1 MTSVPQYPPPPVAEP
16 GAVSRLL
23 AGILGVFS
31 AALTVAGTF
40 LPAAASSVTVNGRL
54 QSSFSVSAWARDV
67 ETAPQSEQDLFG
79 VSHVARFG
87 IPITVAAVVLLIGA
101 VLVFTRA
108 RAAAR
113 ILLIAG
119 SAGLVAAV
127 WTTGMDVSASSAS
140 SSERPFV
147 APPTTPPARVLG
159 DARRCRGD
167 RRCWCWRS
175 PRWRRPLDRAVDTAA
190 VLLPA
195 GERHEAADLPAHR
208 TGTRAV
214 LGRAARA
221 GRAFT
226 LPESEPG
233 AEPTSPPFPPQDVQ
247 PAPGVEPP
255 GKHRNDYDM

>member
-67 ETAPQSEQDLFG
+67 ETAPRSEQDLFG

-113 ILLIAG
+113 IVLITG

-127 WTTGMDVSASSAS
+127 WTMSMDVSASLSYEQKTSVIVAHYTTGTGFWVMLGGGVIAVLVLALAAFGGGRWTAPWAPQPYYYPPANDEPVIYS
-140 SSERPFV
+140 LSDPPPAQSWAERPAQGV
-147 APPTTPPARVLG
+147 LSPEPEPEPEPAEE
-159 DARRCRGD
+159 
-167 RRCWCWRS
+167 
-175 PRWRRPLDRAVDTAA
+175 
-190 VLLPA
+190 PA
-195 GERHEAADLPAHR
+195 
-208 TGTRAV
+208 
-214 LGRAARA
+214 
-221 GRAFT
+221 
-226 LPESEPG
+226 
-233 AEPTSPPFPPQDVQ
+233 SPPFPPQEAQ

-255 GKHRNDYDM
+255 GRHRDDSDT

>member
-1 MTSVPQYPPPPVAEP
+1 MTSAPQYPPPPVAEP

-113 ILLIAG
+113 ILLITG

-127 WTTGMDVSASSAS
+127 WTMSMDVSASLSFEQRTSVVVAHYTTGTGFWVMLS
-140 SSERPFV
+140 GGVIAVLVLALAAFGGGRWTAPWTPQPYYYNPPVNDEPVIYSLTDP
-147 APPTTPPARVLG
+147 APPQSWAEPPAQ
-159 DARRCRGD
+159 
-167 RRCWCWRS
+167 
-175 PRWRRPLDRAVDTAA
+175 
-190 VLLPA
+190 
-195 GERHEAADLPAHR
+195 GELS
-208 TGTRAV
+208 
-214 LGRAARA
+214 
-221 GRAFT
+221 
-226 LPESEPG
+226 PESEP
-233 AEPTSPPFPPQDVQ
+233 AEEWTSPPFPPHDVQ

-255 GKHRNDYDM
+255 GKHRDDTDT